1 MPRCR
6 TRSIL
11 DFRPVDEKV
20 VADSGAEPSLR
31 DLVFKYYISLFLPEE
46 TSLELAR
53 DYCNQIESAMPTQG
67 ESERLQA
74 ALKIA
79 RDVLGCLDHPQNG
92 VYSGLDMIRGGKKI
106 GDIIDAALTGRT

>member
-46 TSLELAR
+46 KALELAR
-53 DYCNQIESAMPTQG
+53 DYCNQIESAMTMY
-67 ESERLQA
+67 ERGPRWTLENTLS
-74 ALKIA
+74 LK
-79 RDVLGCLDHPQNG
+79 
-92 VYSGLDMIRGGKKI
+92 
-106 GDIIDAALTGRT
+106 